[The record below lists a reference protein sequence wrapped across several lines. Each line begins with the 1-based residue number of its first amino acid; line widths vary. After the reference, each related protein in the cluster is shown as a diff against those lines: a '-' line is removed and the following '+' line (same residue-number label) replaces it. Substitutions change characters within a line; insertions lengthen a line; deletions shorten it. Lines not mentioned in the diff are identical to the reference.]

1 MERIFM
7 KYQAGSSVIL
17 GDHFS
22 HTFNIVVVGWL
33 VSCVWLFCS
42 PLDYSLPG
50 SSVYGIFQDLP
61 DPGIKPASPTLAGG
75 FFTTEPPGKPSYIT
89 WNSDTTEQLS
99 TQNNPIPFILKL
111 NYIKQFLIRDTKN
124 IFRTKGVI

>member
-1 MERIFM
+1 MERIFL

-22 HTFNIVVVGWL
+22 HTFNVVVGWL
-33 VSCVWLFCS
+33 VSHVWLICN

-61 DPGIKPASPTLAGG
+61 DPGIKPASPALAGG
-75 FFTTEPPGKPSYIT
+75 FFTTESPEKPTLTLLEIQT
-89 WNSDTTEQLS
+89 KLS
-99 TQNNPIPFILKL
+99 N
-111 NYIKQFLIRDTKN
+111 
-124 IFRTKGVI
+124 